1 MHTYS
6 PISDTGSTF
15 FCVILSFIHPRAH
28 SSAIS
33 AATSGT
39 LDENVSFA
47 FLSSFLDHAA
57 PIDNDSAADWNGSRR
72 RLTGYERGSASRGLM
87 LAADT

>member
-1 MHTYS
+1 M
-6 PISDTGSTF
+6 
-15 FCVILSFIHPRAH
+15 
-28 SSAIS
+28 
-33 AATSGT
+33 
-39 LDENVSFA
+39 DENVSFA